1 MNGFIENYSIEKRVY
16 HRRGRN
22 AGFNT
27 RVVRYIVVRPLM
39 ALGPR
44 VLTDARGNARRFETR
59 EAAEA
64 AGKAWIATLQV
75 AA

>member
-1 MNGFIENYSIEKRVY
+1 MNGFIENYIIE
-16 HRRGRN
+16 RRAYPRSGN
-22 AGFNT
+22 DT
-27 RVVRYIVVRPLM
+27 RYIVVRPLM
-39 ALGPR
+39 ALGPK

-75 AA
+75 SA

>member
-1 MNGFIENYSIEKRVY
+1 MNCFIENYIVERRAY
-16 HRRGRN
+16 HRSGRD
-22 AGFNT
+22 T
-27 RVVRYIVVRPLM
+27 CYIVVRPLM
-39 ALGPR
+39 ARGPR
-44 VLTDARGNARRFETR
+44 VLTDARGNARKFETR